1 VYAEQAAFFR
11 AALLLGLVR
20 GEAVVE
26 WSDRV
31 LTDDANAP
39 AAFVDIASTPTGD
52 LTALR
57 HALYPLCEGHE
68 STAVVQRLLALVADD
83 FDRGRRSFD
92 DTVTVLS
99 QVRRF
104 LQLDSATDD
113 GLKALLVEV
122 WRARHRLG
130 GAEPAAAES
139 SLRAW
144 LADQARPFASRRSPA

>member
-1 VYAEQAAFFR
+1 MYAEQATFFR

-31 LTDDANAP
+31 LADDASAP
-39 AAFVDIASTPTGD
+39 AAFVEIASTSAGD

-57 HALYPLCEGHE
+57 HALYPLCEVHE
-68 STAVVQRLLALVADD
+68 SPAVVQRLLGIVSDD

-104 LQLDSATDD
+104 LKLDLATDD
-113 GLKALLVEV
+113 GLKAQLVEV

-130 GAEPAAAES
+130 AAPAAAES
-139 SLRAW
+139 SMRAW

>member
-1 VYAEQAAFFR
+1 MYAEQATFFR

-20 GEAVVE
+20 GEAVVG

-31 LTDDANAP
+31 LADDANAP
-39 AAFVDIASTPTGD
+39 AAFVGIASTPAGD

-57 HALYPLCEGHE
+57 HALYPLCERHE
-68 STAVVQRLLALVADD
+68 STAVVQRLLAIVADD
-83 FDRGRRSFD
+83 VDRGRRSFD

-104 LQLDSATDD
+104 LRLDSALDD
-113 GLKALLVEV
+113 RLKGLLVEV
-122 WRARHRLG
+122 WRARHRL

-144 LADQARPFASRRSPA
+144 LAEQARPFASRPAPA